1 MNNQNFCACKYYTKN
16 SSDQNEE
23 YAKISVRCYYHF
35 AAIIAVQSIVIWPII
50 GQITMDFSSTLLKC
64 TYD

>member
-35 AAIIAVQSIVIWPII
+35 AAIR
-50 GQITMDFSSTLLKC
+50 QITMDFSSALLKC